1 MARAPSV
8 QAGLAVGREARALRR
23 LQAHHAFA
31 AKHARIICTISRR
44 GVCFIM
50 LLTVSKRVE
59 FSASRRLFAPKFSA
73 EENRKLF
80 GEESTARY
88 GTGRNYVAY
97 FVFSGQPDTT
107 TGMLINISEI
117 KERAGEII
125 HHRYDH
131 RFLNEDNPAFRD
143 RVPTAENICRQLLDD
158 VAPLFDGNPA
168 RLVAV
173 HLRETPERSA
183 TAYAGGPIEAN
194 YWFDFSATRR
204 TISPHLSASENERLF
219 GISTGEHGH
228 NYRARLTLRADS
240 TPPEPALG
248 THEEISSLICLFRTQ
263 LDHKNLNRAVDALR
277 GKPITTESLARF
289 ILQSGSD
296 KVPLS
301 RVRLHERDDFF
312 AETWIDS
319 GMFLGMREVF
329 SAAHRLHVPSFSDRL
344 NAELFGK
351 CNNPRGH
358 GHRYVAEA
366 TIGGE
371 YDERSGALANF
382 EELRNAL
389 GRALA
394 PWRDKHLD
402 LETEEF
408 RDQPSTG
415 ENIVR
420 ALWPKLDNALQQ
432 RLVRLR
438 LWETANN
445 RFTLRRV

>member
-1 MARAPSV
+1 
-8 QAGLAVGREARALRR
+8 
-23 LQAHHAFA
+23 
-31 AKHARIICTISRR
+31 
-44 GVCFIM
+44 M

-59 FSASRRLFAPKFSA
+59 FSASRRLFVPKFSA

-97 FVFSGQPDTT
+97 FIFTGQPDVT

-125 HHRYDH
+125 HDRYDH
-131 RFLNEDNPAFRD
+131 RFLNDDNPTFRD
-143 RVPTAENICRQLLDD
+143 KVPTAENVCWQLLDD

-168 RLVAV
+168 SLVAV

-183 TAYAGGPIEAN
+183 TAYADGPIEAN
-194 YWFDFSATRR
+194 YWFNFSAARR

-219 GISTGEHGH
+219 GIFTGEHGH
-228 NYRARLTLRADS
+228 NYRARLTLRADW
-240 TPPEPALG
+240 PPQEPALG
-248 THEEISSLICLFRTQ
+248 KQEEISGLIRSLQ
-263 LDHKNLNRAVDALR
+263 AELDHKNLNHDVDALR
-277 GKPITTESLARF
+277 GKPTTTESVSRF
-289 ILQSGSD
+289 IFQSGSS
-296 KVPLS
+296 KRLPLS

-312 AETWIDS
+312 AEAWSDG
-319 GMFLGMREVF
+319 GMFLGVREAF
-329 SAAHRLHVPSFSDRL
+329 SAAHRLHVSSFSDTQ

-389 GRALA
+389 GQALA

-408 RDQPSTG
+408 RDKPSTG

-420 ALWPKLDNALQQ
+420 ALWPKIDNSLQQ
-432 RLVRLR
+432 SLVRLR

>member
-1 MARAPSV
+1 
-8 QAGLAVGREARALRR
+8 
-23 LQAHHAFA
+23 
-31 AKHARIICTISRR
+31 
-44 GVCFIM
+44 
-50 LLTVSKRVE
+50 
-59 FSASRRLFAPKFSA
+59 
-73 EENRKLF
+73 
-80 GEESTARY
+80 
-88 GTGRNYVAY
+88 
-97 FVFSGQPDTT
+97 
-107 TGMLINISEI
+107 MLINISEI

-289 ILQSGSD
+289 ILQSGSG